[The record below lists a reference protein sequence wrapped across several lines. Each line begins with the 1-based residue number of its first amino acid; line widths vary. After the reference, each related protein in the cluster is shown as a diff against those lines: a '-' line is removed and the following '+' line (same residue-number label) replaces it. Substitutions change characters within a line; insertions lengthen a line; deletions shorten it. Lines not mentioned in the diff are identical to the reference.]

1 MTTCVRLWQSARK
14 KLRKWASCQAP
25 LANRERSLIGETIY
39 AVKKPSD
46 TGRWRQLWLKKVASE
61 ARAINLCQQCYKE
74 KLVQQGKQPL
84 KSKEWREVVERK
96 AHRCRL
102 WKIFG
107 SEQFLRGMWGCFTFT
122 RAWARKIPADATQ
135 AKQEGIQGQ
144 WQHESL
150 FKVEQVKRSA
160 DTDCNA
166 QMMRRAYNA
175 KQLDNWESFKEECR
189 KEGQLGEWTIERLQ
203 EAYDKVAL
211 EDLDGAL
218 GGYSEKEHGL
228 LETDHRSSRR
238 NGRSHFVVRLSALQQ
253 LLLG

>member
-1 MTTCVRLWQSARK
+1 M
-14 KLRKWASCQAP
+14 
-25 LANRERSLIGETIY
+25 
-39 AVKKPSD
+39 
-46 TGRWRQLWLKKVASE
+46 
-61 ARAINLCQQCYKE
+61 
-74 KLVQQGKQPL
+74 
-84 KSKEWREVVERK
+84 ERK

-107 SEQFLRGMWGCFTFT
+107 SEQFLRGMWRCFTFT

-144 WQHESL
+144 WQDESL

-175 KQLDNWESFKEECR
+175 KQLDNWGSFKEECR
-189 KEGQLGEWTIERLQ
+189 KEGQLCEWTIERLQ

-211 EDLDGAL
+211 EDIG
-218 GGYSEKEHGL
+218 
-228 LETDHRSSRR
+228 
-238 NGRSHFVVRLSALQQ
+238 RLSIAEDILRKSMDFLRRIIAPVDGMGGVTLSHVCPHCSCFPLGDYIWWVSTGHGDGNNRREEALQ
-253 LLLG
+253 LVVCGLRRPTRIELGANAHEAKVFKAHAAPLRRTRRKMW